1 MPEEK
6 LLAELERI
14 VAEQDRQSAGNG
26 RRSVNA
32 IADVFNESLA
42 LPGGR
47 VTAPA
52 GLLHCQNPCH

>member
-14 VAEQDRQSAGNG
+14 VAEQDRHAAGNG
-26 RRSVNA
+26 PRSVNA

-42 LPGGR
+42 E
-47 VTAPA
+47 AHA
-52 GLLHCQNPCH
+52 